1 MESEF
6 DDEIFEAL
14 LKAAVIQNS
23 LKELETYPSEEE
35 LDKITIS
42 DACDRKI
49 RRMIKK
55 YWFKN
60 RLIKGLKVTQR
71 VASFI
76 AIIMG
81 VSFIALLQF
90 KEVRAACYNIIV
102 QITEKYV
109 QFDYHSVKDKYNY
122 KLNLNYIPDG
132 YYETERSETETDCSL
147 IYKNSIGDYIAIY
160 YAIETSN
167 NIDNEHYIITDITIN
182 GNHGKYFSS
191 TDSRFNNVLT
201 WYTDKGYFLIESS
214 LDKDELI
221 KIAKNI
227 K

>member
-1 MESEF
+1 MENEF
-6 DDEIFEAL
+6 DDEVFEAL
-14 LKAAVIQNS
+14 LKAVVIQNS

-55 YWFKN
+55 YWFRN
-60 RLIKGLKVTQR
+60 RLIKGLKATQR

-81 VSFIALLQF
+81 VTFIALLQF

-102 QITEKYV
+102 QITEKYAR
-109 QFDYHSVKDKYNY
+109 FEYNTAEDFESIEV
-122 KLNLNYIPDG
+122 NYIPNG
-132 YYETERSETETDCSL
+132 YDEVKRTSTEIDCYL
-147 IYKNSIGDYIAIY
+147 IYQNSNNDRLTIY
-160 YAIETSN
+160 YALESN
-167 NIDNEHYIITDITIN
+167 DNLDNEHHIITDITVN
-182 GNHGKYFSS
+182 GAKGKYFEAS
-191 TDSRFNNVLT
+191 DKRFKNMLV
-201 WYTDKGYFLIESS
+201 WYTDKGYFLIKSS
-214 LDKDELI
+214 LDKNELL